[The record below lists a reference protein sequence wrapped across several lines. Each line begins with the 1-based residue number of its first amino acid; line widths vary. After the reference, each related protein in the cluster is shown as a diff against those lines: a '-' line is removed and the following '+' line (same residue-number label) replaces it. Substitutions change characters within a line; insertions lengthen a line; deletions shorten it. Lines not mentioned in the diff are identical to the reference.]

1 MIRIL
6 LAIAVLMIV
15 MFFFGYAE
23 IYEPMGTIIAVLIVA
38 FVTAKTGV
46 ASDTK
51 YRELKKS
58 TKKDQCK
65 VHRNGV
71 IAVIDVDD
79 VVVGDQVLLQ
89 SGDKIPADGI
99 LHTGNLK
106 VNNSALNG
114 EAEECE
120 KKAAGEGVYLAEE
133 ITGDTFVDSY
143 SLFRGAVIFDG
154 ECIMDVQK
162 VGLHT
167 MMGKMAEEMQEEEPD
182 SPLKVKLSK
191 LADQISK
198 FGYIGAI
205 VIAVMYFVY
214 FIIMAGGFQAYFS
227 MGPAKVVQDLIDA
240 MSLAVVIIVCAVPE
254 GLPLMI
260 SLVLMQNTR

>member
-1 MIRIL
+1 MTWLLGIR
-6 LAIAVLMIV
+6 
-15 MFFFGYAE
+15 FYC
-23 IYEPMGTIIAVLIVA
+23 
-38 FVTAKTGV
+38 
-46 ASDTK
+46 
-51 YRELKKS
+51 R
-58 TKKDQCK
+58 
-65 VHRNGV
+65 
-71 IAVIDVDD
+71 
-79 VVVGDQVLLQ
+79 

-154 ECIMDVQK
+154 EGIMDVQK

-167 MMGKMAEEMQEEEPD
+167 MMGKMAEEMQEEPD

-214 FIIMAGGFQAYFS
+214 FIIMAGGFRHIFLWDQQRS
-227 MGPAKVVQDLIDA
+227 CRI
-240 MSLAVVIIVCAVPE
+240 
-254 GLPLMI
+254 
-260 SLVLMQNTR
+260 